1 MCRGIQGHPHGIFW
15 RLHVLYQQY
24 VYSVVFEWFM
34 YQQYVYGVA
43 SCCPLVVYE
52 LYILCYVFDYKNIF
66 YRGMGWGWV
75 NQHSMH
81 LNSVTL
87 SKMLRLG

>member
-1 MCRGIQGHPHGIFW
+1 
-15 RLHVLYQQY
+15 
-24 VYSVVFEWFM
+24 M

-52 LYILCYVFDYKNIF
+52 LYILYCYIFDYKDIFEYKNIC
-66 YRGMGWGWV
+66 YRGMGWAWV

-81 LNSVTL
+81 LHSVTL
-87 SKMLRLG
+87 SKMLDLG